1 MQPAFCKNCR
11 GRFYIHEQGLKHVLP
26 PSYFTDLR
34 NGIQISTEARAES
47 MRQTLAGLIPKLD
60 KYDAEIKELEETLAY
75 LKHRRT
81 ELAHNVSVYKTYLAP
96 IRRLPVELLCQ
107 IFLEA
112 CAVGDRFPIIG
123 NDIRE
128 TFQSHSQTA
137 LRIASVCSYWRSV
150 SLSIPPLWSVMFID
164 ADDDNLSRSTRKLL
178 SLYQQRSCAKP
189 IHLGISAQ
197 PCLHESDDIP
207 MLSYMSLK
215 TIFSPSPSLLN
226 LSSCRSFIFNMN
238 LASSSDLA
246 LPSPGFVSLER
257 LDLLGFVDDS
267 DVTIATTL
275 SSLFHDAPRL
285 RELHLHDTW
294 SETLQYVGINCSAI
308 RTLWFE
314 QYESDSQWDNT
325 VRILGSF
332 PSLDVLVFYRGWFE
346 NITATVTIPSV
357 RVLRICAEK
366 RTPARLLHVLTL
378 PDLRRLEIFDD
389 EKSDGPNIT
398 APEEIDAIV
407 ASLARSSFINE
418 LRFDKAAIR
427 GVDLVRILENV
438 PKLTKVAVVECR
450 DAHDSITD
458 ELLDRMMDADFLP
471 NLEDLELVWMG
482 CNDIGEGKV
491 LNVIENRYEML
502 RSVIV
507 GVRGGG
513 ELKKKTLRRIQ
524 RLREL
529 GLSIQLY

>member
-1 MQPAFCKNCR
+1 
-11 GRFYIHEQGLKHVLP
+11 
-26 PSYFTDLR
+26 
-34 NGIQISTEARAES
+34 
-47 MRQTLAGLIPKLD
+47 
-60 KYDAEIKELEETLAY
+60 
-75 LKHRRT
+75 
-81 ELAHNVSVYKTYLAP
+81 
-96 IRRLPVELLCQ
+96 
-107 IFLEA
+107 
-112 CAVGDRFPIIG
+112 
-123 NDIRE
+123 
-128 TFQSHSQTA
+128 
-137 LRIASVCSYWRSV
+137 
-150 SLSIPPLWSVMFID
+150 MFID

-398 APEEIDAIV
+398 APEEIDVIV

>member
-1 MQPAFCKNCR
+1 MQPTLCKKCR
-11 GRFYIHEQGLKHVLP
+11 GRFYYADDLGHVLP
-26 PSYFTDLR
+26 PSLVTDLR
-34 NGIQISTEARAES
+34 NGIQINTDVHAES

-60 KYDAEIKELEETLAY
+60 KYDAEIKMMEETLAY

-81 ELAHNVSVYKTYLAP
+81 DFAHSISLYKAYLAP

-112 CAVGDRFPIIG
+112 CAFGDFPIG

-150 SLSIPPLWSVMFID
+150 SLSFPPLWSVMFID

-178 SLYQQRSCAKP
+178 SLYQERSCAKP
-189 IHLGISAQ
+189 IHVGISAQ
-197 PCLHESDDIP
+197 PCLHESDDVP
-207 MLSYMSLK
+207 LLSYMSLK
-215 TIFSPSPSLLN
+215 TIFSPSPSFLN
-226 LSSCRSFIFNMN
+226 LSSCRSFIFDMY
-238 LASSSDLA
+238 LASSSDLV

-257 LDLLGFVDDS
+257 LDLLGFVGDS
-267 DVTIATTL
+267 DVIIATTL

-285 RELHLHDTW
+285 QELHLHDTW
-294 SETLQYVGINCSAI
+294 SGTLQYVGIDCSAI
-308 RTLWFE
+308 RTLWLE
-314 QYESDSQWDNT
+314 QYESDPKWDDI

-346 NITATVTIPSV
+346 NITATVTIPGV
-357 RVLRICAEK
+357 RILRICAEQG
-366 RTPARLLHVLTL
+366 TPADLLRVLTL
-378 PDLRRLEIFDD
+378 PDLRHLEIFDD
-389 EKSDGPNIT
+389 EKSDGPNII
-398 APEEIDAIV
+398 APEEIDVIV
-407 ASLARSSFINE
+407 ASLARSSSIDE
-418 LRFDKAAIR
+418 LRFDKVAIR
-427 GVDLVRILENV
+427 DVDLIRILESV
-438 PKLTKVAVVECR
+438 PRLTKVTLVE
-450 DAHDSITD
+450 AEHYVHISITD

-471 NLEDLELVWMG
+471 KLEDLELVWAEE
-482 CNDIGEGKV
+482 NEIEEGKV
-491 LNVIENRYEML
+491 LSVIENRYEML
-502 RSVIV
+502 RSVIM

-529 GLSIQLY
+529 GSSIQLY